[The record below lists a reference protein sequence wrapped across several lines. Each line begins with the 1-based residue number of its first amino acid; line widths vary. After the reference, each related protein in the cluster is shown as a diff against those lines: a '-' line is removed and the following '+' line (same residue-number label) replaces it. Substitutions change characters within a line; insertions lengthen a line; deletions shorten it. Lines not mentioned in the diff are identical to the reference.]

1 MGWGELMK
9 YTPNLNLKKPEGTES
24 VLISDI
30 NENMEVLDAAVSE
43 LQKGTASI
51 PDLETEDKTIG
62 GAINEVKNEVINV
75 RQEIESHMTNSMP
88 HIYTNSDNNKKYRI
102 GFGVDAGGFYYI
114 QQEVE

>member
-1 MGWGELMK
+1 MK
-9 YTPNLNLKKPEGTES
+9 YTPNLNLKQPELTES
-24 VLISDI
+24 VLITDI

-75 RQEIESHMTNSMP
+75 KQEIESHVINPMP
-88 HIYTNSDNNKKYRI
+88 HRFVDNGKTYRWGFRTLDGKPQFIYE
-102 GFGVDAGGFYYI
+102 
-114 QQEVE
+114 EVTV

>member
-1 MGWGELMK
+1 MK

-30 NENMEVLDAAVSE
+30 NENMEVLDAAVSD

-75 RQEIESHMTNSMP
+75 KQEIESHVINPMP
-88 HIYTNSDNNKKYRI
+88 HMFVDNGKTYRWGFRTLDGKPQFIYE
-102 GFGVDAGGFYYI
+102 
-114 QQEVE
+114 EVI

>member
-30 NENMEVLDAAVSE
+30 NENMEVLDAAVSD

-75 RQEIESHMTNSMP
+75 KQEIESHVINPMP
-88 HIYTNSDNNKKYRI
+88 HMFVDNGKTYRWGFRTLDGKPQFIYE
-102 GFGVDAGGFYYI
+102 
-114 QQEVE
+114 EVI